1 MYSRN
6 SFGSFYPIDSS
17 IHRLNPVIKL
27 INFLIAVI
35 LVLLSDSV
43 YIIGFLLGLVV
54 IMILLSFVPYRY
66 YFNTF
71 WAIRYVYVLIAILC
85 LIFGTTLREC
95 FIYMAKIIIVIEY
108 LNILA
113 FTTSPSE
120 SMYGIEKFLSYF
132 NFLYLPISKLAFKI
146 NSILRFFPL
155 YVTVEYK
162 SLKAAASRGIDYRN
176 LDIIKRFKLF
186 VKVHK
191 NVFRITNNKSKEIA
205 ECSEMRLFDLK
216 QYRTNYRTNKV
227 TFNDIF
233 FLIFHIVLIYAYLV
247 EGGIL

>member
-27 INFLIAVI
+27 INFIIAI
-35 LVLLSDSV
+35 LLVLLSDST

-54 IMILLSFVPYRY
+54 IMMLLSFVPYRY

-71 WAIRYVYVLIAILC
+71 WSIRYLYVLIAIIC
-85 LIFGTTLREC
+85 LLFGTTLREC
-95 FIYMAKIIIVIEY
+95 FIYMAKVIIVVEY

-120 SMYGIEKFLSYF
+120 SMYGIEKFLSFF
-132 NFLYLPISKLAFKI
+132 NFLYLPISKLSFKI
-146 NSILRFFPL
+146 NSILRYFPL

-162 SLKAAASRGIDYRN
+162 TFKAASSRGIDYHN
-176 LDIIKRFKLF
+176 LNIIKRIKLF

-191 NVFRITNNKSKEIA
+191 NIMRITNNKSKEIA
-205 ECSEMRLFDLK
+205 ECSEMRLFDLR

-227 TFNDIF
+227 AFNDIF
-233 FLIFHIVLIYAYLV
+233 FLLFHVVLIYAYLV

>member
-27 INFLIAVI
+27 INFIIAI
-35 LVLLSDSV
+35 LLVLLSDST

-54 IMILLSFVPYRY
+54 IMMLLSFVPYRY

-71 WAIRYVYVLIAILC
+71 WSIRYLYVLIAIIC
-85 LIFGTTLREC
+85 LLFGTTLREC
-95 FIYMAKIIIVIEY
+95 FIYMAKVIIVVEY

-120 SMYGIEKFLSYF
+120 SMYGIEKFLSFF
-132 NFLYLPISKLAFKI
+132 NFLYLPISKLSFKI
-146 NSILRFFPL
+146 NSILRYFPL

-162 SLKAAASRGIDYRN
+162 TFKAASSRGIDYHN
-176 LDIIKRFKLF
+176 LNIIKRIKLF

-191 NVFRITNNKSKEIA
+191 NIMRITNNKSKEIA
-205 ECSEMRLFDLK
+205 ECSEMRLFDLR

-227 TFNDIF
+227 AFYDIF
-233 FLIFHIVLIYAYLV
+233 FLLFHVVLIYAYLV